1 MFECR
6 HVSRRCDVIF
16 PQERELRLILL
27 EAHDRLP
34 QMRRHAGRIL
44 PLFDFAQQIEI
55 MDIEGKKTAVSGML
69 PVRLIRQP
77 RRQDRPQSRFDLF
90 QVALDGSTDSV
101 LCEQRISPAGVLKS
115 LLSTQA
121 ETEPAAMMD
130 LIPLMLHEQEEVAEV
145 VGVPDGIPQ
154 ICLQH
159 GTEGG
164 LPLGLAQPLNVADR
178 PGRRALHDDG
188 QSMLPAES
196 V

>member
-55 MDIEGKKTAVSGML
+55 MDIEGEKTAVSGML
-69 PVRLIRQP
+69 LVRLICRQ
-77 RRQDRPQSRFDLF
+77 RRQDRPQPRFDLF

-101 LCEQRISPAGVLKS
+101 LCEQRISPAGVLVS
-115 LLSTQA
+115 ILPPQA
-121 ETEPAAMMD
+121 KTEPAAMMD

-145 VGVPDGIPQ
+145 VGVPDGVMQ

-164 LPLGLAQPLNVADR
+164 LPPGLAQPLNVADR

-188 QSMLPAES
+188 QSMLPAEP

>member
-16 PQERELRLILL
+16 PQERELRLIPL

-34 QMRRHAGRIL
+34 QMRCHAGRIL

-55 MDIEGKKTAVSGML
+55 VDIEGEKTAVSGML
-69 PVRLIRQP
+69 PVRLIRRP
-77 RRQDRPQSRFDLF
+77 RRQDRPQPRFDLF
-90 QVALDGSTDSV
+90 QVTLDGSTDSV
-101 LCEQRISPAGVLKS
+101 LCEQRISPAGVLES

-178 PGRRALHDDG
+178 PGRRALHDDR
-188 QSMLPAES
+188 
-196 V
+196 

>member
-154 ICLQH
+154 ICLQQ
-159 GTEGG
+159 GAEGG
-164 LPLGLAQPLNVADR
+164 LPPGLAQPLNVADR

-188 QSMLPAES
+188 QSMLPAEP

>member
-145 VGVPDGIPQ
+145 VGVPGGIPQ

>member
-145 VGVPDGIPQ
+145 VGVPDSIPQ

-159 GTEGG
+159 GAEGG
-164 LPLGLAQPLNVADR
+164 LPFGLAQPLDVADR
-178 PGRRALHDDG
+178 PGRLALHDDG
-188 QSMLPAES
+188 QSMLPAEP

>member
-16 PQERELRLILL
+16 PQERELRLIPL

-44 PLFDFAQQIEI
+44 PLFDLAQQIEI
-55 MDIEGKKTAVSGML
+55 MDIEGEKTAVSGML
-69 PVRLIRQP
+69 PVRLIRRP

-90 QVALDGSTDSV
+90 QVALDGGADTI
-101 LCEQRISPAGVLKS
+101 LREQRISPAGVLIS
-115 LLSTQA
+115 ILPPQA
-121 ETEPAAMMD
+121 EAEPAAMMD

-188 QSMLPAES
+188 QSMLPAEP

>member
-1 MFECR
+1 
-6 HVSRRCDVIF
+6 
-16 PQERELRLILL
+16 
-27 EAHDRLP
+27 
-34 QMRRHAGRIL
+34 
-44 PLFDFAQQIEI
+44 

-154 ICLQH
+154 IRLQH
-159 GTEGG
+159 RAEGG

-188 QSMLPAES
+188 QSMLPAEP

>member
-6 HVSRRCDVIF
+6 HVSKRCDVIF
-16 PQERELRLILL
+16 PQERELCLILL

-34 QMRRHAGRIL
+34 QMRRHAGRVL
-44 PLFDFAQQIEI
+44 PLFDLAQQIEI

-69 PVRLIRQP
+69 PIWLIRQT
-77 RRQDRPQSRFDLF
+77 RRQDRTQSRFDLF

-101 LCEQRISPAGVLKS
+101 LCEQRISSARVLKS
-115 LLSTQA
+115 LLPPQA
-121 ETEPAAMMD
+121 EAEPAAMMD

-145 VGVPDGIPQ
+145 VGIPDGIPQ
-154 ICLQH
+154 ICLQQ
-159 GTEGG
+159 GAEGG
-164 LPLGLAQPLNVADR
+164 LPPGLAQPLNVADR

-188 QSMLPAES
+188 QSMLPAEP

>member
-145 VGVPDGIPQ
+145 VGVPDGVMQ
-154 ICLQH
+154 ICLQQ
-159 GTEGG
+159 GAEGG
-164 LPLGLAQPLNVADR
+164 LPPGLAQPLNVADR

-188 QSMLPAES
+188 QSMLPAEP

>member
-1 MFECR
+1 
-6 HVSRRCDVIF
+6 
-16 PQERELRLILL
+16 
-27 EAHDRLP
+27 
-34 QMRRHAGRIL
+34 
-44 PLFDFAQQIEI
+44 

-69 PVRLIRQP
+69 PIWLIRQT
-77 RRQDRPQSRFDLF
+77 RRQDRTQPRFDLF

-101 LCEQRISPAGVLKS
+101 LCEQRISPAGVLES

-121 ETEPAAMMD
+121 EAEPAAMMD

-154 ICLQH
+154 IRLQH
-159 GTEGG
+159 GAEGG

-188 QSMLPAES
+188 
-196 V
+196 

>member
-16 PQERELRLILL
+16 PKERELCLILL

-130 LIPLMLHEQEEVAEV
+130 LIPLMLHEQEEVTEV

-164 LPLGLAQPLNVADR
+164 LPPGLAQPLNVADR

>member
-1 MFECR
+1 
-6 HVSRRCDVIF
+6 
-16 PQERELRLILL
+16 
-27 EAHDRLP
+27 
-34 QMRRHAGRIL
+34 
-44 PLFDFAQQIEI
+44 

-130 LIPLMLHEQEEVAEV
+130 LIPLMLHE
-145 VGVPDGIPQ
+145 
-154 ICLQH
+154 
-159 GTEGG
+159 
-164 LPLGLAQPLNVADR
+164 
-178 PGRRALHDDG
+178 
-188 QSMLPAES
+188 
-196 V
+196 

>member
-1 MFECR
+1 
-6 HVSRRCDVIF
+6 
-16 PQERELRLILL
+16 
-27 EAHDRLP
+27 
-34 QMRRHAGRIL
+34 
-44 PLFDFAQQIEI
+44 

-69 PVRLIRQP
+69 PVRLIRRP
-77 RRQDRPQSRFDLF
+77 RRQDRPQPRFDLF

-145 VGVPDGIPQ
+145 IGVPDGIPQ
-154 ICLQH
+154 ICLQQ

-178 PGRRALHDDG
+178 PGRCALHDDG
-188 QSMLPAES
+188 QSILPAEP

>member
-27 EAHDRLP
+27 EAHDFLP
-34 QMRRHAGRIL
+34 QMRRHAGRVL
-44 PLFDFAQQIEI
+44 PLFDLAQQIEI
-55 MDIEGKKTAVSGML
+55 MNIEGKKTAVSGIL
-69 PVRLIRQP
+69 PVRLIRRP
-77 RRQDRPQSRFDLF
+77 RRQDRTQPRFDLF
-90 QVALDGSTDSV
+90 QVALDGSTDTV
-101 LCEQRISPAGVLKS
+101 LCEQRISSAGVLETI
-115 LLSTQA
+115 LSPQA

-145 VGVPDGIPQ
+145 IGVPDGIPQ

-188 QSMLPAES
+188 QSMLPAEP